1 MRFGKGNRTMK
12 VRIPNQGGG
21 QAAMMKK
28 VQQMQEDMQN
38 KQAVCT
44 LM

>member
-1 MRFGKGNRTMK
+1 MK

-28 VQQMQEDMQN
+28 VHQIQEDM
-38 KQAVCT
+38 KKKKAE
-44 LM
+44 L

>member
-1 MRFGKGNRTMK
+1 MK

-28 VQQMQEDMQN
+28 YVVLLIRHFMMF
-38 KQAVCT
+38 
-44 LM
+44 